1 MWILW
6 PFHLGRFNR
15 VSGRAAGWV
24 GQKGWVAFNRQSW
37 CNNLGFMSIFLGA
50 WTPGWC
56 DWGGPY
62 LWVSVDPGL
71 RFRQTLH
78 MGEVIDGQSLNA
90 RKRRWL
96 YQRWEMWCFYPIP
109 STHHPETIRIPYTMQ
124 KPSRSHPQF
133 TREFNHLQWL
143 GGYGW
148 LAQSQFLPGLTLVGE
163 DLARVKSIQKS
174 AALLELFRVGHPIFC
189 WCPIPANINQ
199 HQEKN
204 KIQKKTWISSQC
216 HENHQTSTSSHSQNI
231 APH

>member
-1 MWILW
+1 MTISFGKIWSRQW
-6 PFHLGRFNR
+6 K
-15 VSGRAAGWV
+15 SGWLRSW
-24 GQKGWVAFNRQSW
+24 QKGWVAFNRQSW
-37 CNNLGFMSIFLGA
+37 CNNLGFMSIFLGE

-133 TREFNHLQWL
+133 TRNGSSTIFNGWEVMA
-143 GGYGW
+143 GW
-148 LAQSQFLPGLTLVGE
+148 LNPSFWPDPCRRRPRTG
-163 DLARVKSIQKS
+163 QKS
-174 AALLELFRVGHPIFC
+174 AALLELFKVGHPIFC
-189 WCPIPANINQ
+189 CRMSNTSQYQPTSG
-199 HQEKN
+199 EKQN
-204 KIQKKTWISSQC
+204 TKKTMNQQPMSWNSWTI
-216 HENHQTSTSSHSQNI
+216 HQFAQPKHR
-231 APH
+231 AA